1 MDFKSRLN
9 QGKQLVEDLLI
20 EMLPKTAVYQKSVID
35 SMEYSLKAGGK
46 RLRPILLIEACRAL
60 GGDVKKAYPFACA
73 VEMIH
78 TYSLIHDD
86 LPAMDDDDLRRG
98 KPTNHKVFGEGIAIL
113 AGDGLLNYAHELMIK
128 SIVEDVE
135 NKSLPRAAYE
145 ISNAAGVY
153 GMIFGQCADLEGEG
167 KPVDLKTLEFIHR
180 HKTGALITAPLKA
193 GAIIGGA
200 TKEQLESIEKYG
212 EAIGLAF
219 QITDDILDVVGD
231 EKSLGKKVGSDE
243 ANEKSTY
250 PSIYGLEESREMAR
264 EQLEKALKQ
273 LEAFNDEADFFREL
287 AKHIVERDN

>member
-153 GMIFGQCADLEGEG
+153 GMIGGQCADLEGEG

-250 PSIYGLEESREMAR
+250 PSIYGLEESRKMAR

-273 LEAFNDEADFFREL
+273 LEAFKDEADFFREL

>member
-20 EMLPKTAVYQKSVID
+20 DMLPKTAVYQKSVID

-128 SIVEDVE
+128 SIVEDIE

-153 GMIFGQCADLEGEG
+153 GMIGGQCADLEGEG

-250 PSIYGLEESREMAR
+250 PSIYGLEESRKMAR

-273 LEAFNDEADFFREL
+273 LEAFKDEADFFREL

>member
-153 GMIFGQCADLEGEG
+153 GMIGGQCADLEGEG

>member
-128 SIVEDVE
+128 SIVEDIE

-153 GMIFGQCADLEGEG
+153 GMIGGQCADLEGEG
-167 KPVDLKTLEFIHR
+167 KTVDLKTLEFIHR

-250 PSIYGLEESREMAR
+250 PSIYGLEESRKMAR

-273 LEAFNDEADFFREL
+273 LEAFKDEADFFREL

>member
-128 SIVEDVE
+128 SIVEDIE

-153 GMIFGQCADLEGEG
+153 GMIGGQCADLEGEG

-250 PSIYGLEESREMAR
+250 PSIYGLEESRKMAR

-273 LEAFNDEADFFREL
+273 LEAFKDEADFFREL

>member
-98 KPTNHKVFGEGIAIL
+98 KPTNHKVFGEGVAIL

-153 GMIFGQCADLEGEG
+153 GMIGGQCADLEGEG

-250 PSIYGLEESREMAR
+250 PSIYGLEESRKMAR

-273 LEAFNDEADFFREL
+273 LEAFKDEADFFREL

>member
-153 GMIFGQCADLEGEG
+153 GMIGGQCADLEGEG

-200 TKEQLESIEKYG
+200 TKAQLESIEKYG

-250 PSIYGLEESREMAR
+250 PSIYGLEESRKMAR